1 MVAQIQNR
9 GWNGLHSISK
19 VLYEDT
25 YFLPKETYSE
35 WLDRITGLYS
45 SNDAHRIRMKSYIHN
60 YWFHPSTPVSTSK
73 GLPISCFTG
82 TVPDSKVGI
91 FKSYDESNWLGS
103 FGGGLGWDWSQV
115 REIGHAVGTDG
126 GTSSG
131 VIPFLGISDRSTLA
145 ISQGGSR
152 RASQAV
158 YLHVSH
164 PEIIEFVE
172 LRTPVGDQNRRCPNL
187 HHGIVITDSF
197 MEAVINDLP
206 WDLIS
211 PKSKTVVNTI
221 SARELWHKILDVRI
235 TLKGE
240 PYLLFIDT
248 VNEMAPEEYK
258 AENIKVNTSNLCVT
272 GDTKVLTKE
281 FGYIPIDEVYGQ
293 TLECWNGNEWSKT
306 KLVQTSEGQSV
317 LKVKLDNYIEVEAT
331 PYHKWYVMD
340 GYSKIVEKRTNE
352 LLEGDKLVKFD
363 LEPVP
368 HGDKIL
374 PLAYVNGFH
383 SGDGTVYKDTNKP
396 RISLH
401 DGKQVLLPRFSGY
414 YNTSYTKEGRI
425 LNLMYKKDVLEDK
438 YYVPNNSVNIQDRLN
453 WLAGY
458 LDADGTLTNNSIG
471 SESIQVVSTELKF
484 LKDVLLLLQ
493 EIGIHS
499 TISKSK
505 EAGYTNLPTNDG
517 TGTSKD
523 YWCKAQ
529 YRLLIAGSELNKLLD
544 LGFEASRV
552 QPTRREYQRQ
562 ARQFVKVMSVTDEGK
577 VVPTYCGIEPKE
589 HKLMFNGVLTGNCT
603 EITLR
608 TDEKHSGVC
617 CLGSINLEYW
627 DEYCDP
633 ELKIFTQFIQDC
645 TDFLDNVLQVFIDKT
660 ENLPGFERAR
670 AGALDERSIGLG
682 VMGDHSLLQKR
693 HIPIESAV
701 AKSLNIKIHKLIH
714 DVANAHNISDKT
726 AICPMAQ
733 RTGSTK
739 RNIHITAIAPTMS
752 ISNLCNVTSS
762 GIEPWLT
769 NSFVIDLKQGSFT
782 IQNKYLDMFIK
793 DYATK
798 NNLNDLWVQEQW
810 AIIKKDKGSV
820 LSLSWMSDYDKSVF
834 KTAYEI
840 DQAWLI
846 ERASD
851 RQVYVDQAQ
860 SLNLFIP
867 GNSHVNYIADLHI
880 LAWKKKVKSLYYLRS
895 TAINRASADTNTR
908 QEINVSDAECLAC
921 Q

>member
-25 YFLPKETYSE
+25 YFLPKESYSE

-115 REIGHAVGTDG
+115 REIGHEVGTDG

-211 PKSKTVVNTI
+211 PKSGKVVNTI
-221 SARELWHKILDVRI
+221 SAKELWHKILDIRI

-248 VNEMAPEEYK
+248 VNNMAPFEYK
-258 AENIKVNTSNLCVT
+258 NENVQVTTSNL
-272 GDTKVLTKE
+272 
-281 FGYIPIDEVYGQ
+281 
-293 TLECWNGNEWSKT
+293 
-306 KLVQTSEGQSV
+306 
-317 LKVKLDNYIEVEAT
+317 
-331 PYHKWYVMD
+331 
-340 GYSKIVEKRTNE
+340 
-352 LLEGDKLVKFD
+352 
-363 LEPVP
+363 
-368 HGDKIL
+368 
-374 PLAYVNGFH
+374 
-383 SGDGTVYKDTNKP
+383 
-396 RISLH
+396 
-401 DGKQVLLPRFSGY
+401 
-414 YNTSYTKEGRI
+414 
-425 LNLMYKKDVLEDK
+425 
-438 YYVPNNSVNIQDRLN
+438 
-453 WLAGY
+453 
-458 LDADGTLTNNSIG
+458 
-471 SESIQVVSTELKF
+471 
-484 LKDVLLLLQ
+484 
-493 EIGIHS
+493 
-499 TISKSK
+499 
-505 EAGYTNLPTNDG
+505 
-517 TGTSKD
+517 
-523 YWCKAQ
+523 
-529 YRLLIAGSELNKLLD
+529 
-544 LGFEASRV
+544 
-552 QPTRREYQRQ
+552 
-562 ARQFVKVMSVTDEGK
+562 
-577 VVPTYCGIEPKE
+577 
-589 HKLMFNGVLTGNCT
+589 CT

-608 TDEKHSGVC
+608 TDDKYSGVC

-670 AGALDERSIGLG
+670 AGAIDERSIGLG
-682 VMGDHSLLQKR
+682 VMGDHSYLQKN
-693 HIPIESAV
+693 HIPIESAM
-701 AKSLNIKIHKLIH
+701 AKSLNIKIHKLISE
-714 DVANAHNISDKT
+714 VADKHNRSSET
-726 AICPMAQ
+726 SICPMAQ
-733 RTGSTK
+733 RNGTTK

-769 NSFVIDLKQGSFT
+769 NNFVIDLKQGSFI
-782 IQNKYLDMFIK
+782 IQNKYLDRYIK
-793 DYATK
+793 EYASHK
-798 NNLNDLWVQEQW
+798 GLSDLWVQEQW
-810 AIIKKDKGSV
+810 SLIKKDNGSV
-820 LSLSWMSDYDKSVF
+820 LNLEWMDDYSKQVF
-834 KTAYEI
+834 KTAFEI
-840 DQAWLI
+840 DQSWLI
-846 ERASD
+846 ERAGD
-851 RQVYVDQAQ
+851 RQKHVDQAQ
-860 SLNLFIP
+860 SLNLFVP

-880 LAWKKKVKSLYYLRS
+880 LAWKKKTKSLYYLRS
-895 TAINRASADTNTR
+895 TAVNRASANTNTR

>member
-1 MVAQIQNR
+1 MFTVLRHPER
-9 GWNGLHSISK
+9 GWLGLPSVSK
-19 VLYEDT
+19 YLYEDT
-25 YFLPKETYSE
+25 YFLPGEVYE
-35 WLDRITGLYS
+35 AWLIRITNLYS
-45 SNDAHRIRMKSYIHN
+45 NDSAHAERMSTYISN
-60 YWFHPSTPVSTSK
+60 YWFHPSTPISTSK

-82 TVPDSKVGI
+82 MVPDSKEGI
-91 FKSYDESNWLGS
+91 FQSYDESNWLGS
-103 FGGGLGWDWSQV
+103 HGGGLGWEWSQV
-115 REIGHAVGTDG
+115 REVGHAVGSDG

-145 ISQGGSR
+145 ISQGGGR

-158 YLHVSH
+158 YLNVSH
-164 PEIIEFVE
+164 PEIEEFID
-172 LRTPVGDQNRRCPNL
+172 LRKPVGDQNRRCPNL
-187 HHGIVITDSF
+187 HHGVNITDAF
-197 MEAVINDLP
+197 MEAVINDQP
-206 WDLIS
+206 WNLIS
-211 PKSKTVVNTI
+211 PKSGEIIKTV
-221 SARELWHKILDVRI
+221 SAKYLFNKILDVRT

-240 PYLLFIDT
+240 PYLNYIDT
-248 VNEMAPEEYK
+248 VNLLSPFEYK
-258 AENIKVNTSNLCVT
+258 HENIKVTTSNLCVT

-293 TLECWNGNEWSKT
+293 TLECWNGKEWSKT
-306 KLVQTSEGQSV
+306 ELVQTSEGQSV

-352 LLEGDKLVKFD
+352 LSEGDKLVKFD
-363 LEPVP
+363 LEPIP
-368 HGDKIL
+368 HGDKVL

-383 SGDGTVYKDTNKP
+383 SGDGTVYKDTNNP

-414 YNTSYTKEGRI
+414 YNTSYTKTGRI

-458 LDADGTLTNNSIG
+458 LDADGTLTNNNG
-471 SESIQVVSTELKF
+471 TESIQVVSTELKF

-505 EAGYTNLPTNDG
+505 EAGYTKLPANDG
-517 TGTSKD
+517 TGTNKD

-562 ARQFVKVMSVTDEGK
+562 ARQFVKVMSVIDEDK
-577 VVPTYCGIEPKE
+577 VVPTYCGTEPKE

-608 TDEKHSGVC
+608 TDETHSGVC

-627 DEYCDP
+627 DEYSTPD
-633 ELKIFTQFIQDC
+633 IFDQFIADC
-645 TDFLDNVLQVFIDKT
+645 SDFLDNVLQVFIDKT
-660 ENLPGFERAR
+660 KDLPGFQRAR
-670 AGALDERSIGLG
+670 NGAIDERSIGLG
-682 VMGDHSLLQKR
+682 VMGDHSLLQSKL
-693 HIPIESAV
+693 IPIESPM
-701 AKSLNIKIHKLIH
+701 AKALNIKIHKAIAESAH
-714 DVANAHNISDKT
+714 KHNISSKT
-726 AICPMAQ
+726 SICPMAQ
-733 RTGSTK
+733 RSGTTK
-739 RNIHITAIAPTMS
+739 RNIHVTAIAPTMS
-752 ISNLCNVTSS
+752 ISNLCNMTSS

-769 NSFVIDLKQGSFT
+769 NHFVVDLKQGSFT
-782 IQNKYLDMFIK
+782 VTNKYLVQYIIN
-793 DYATK
+793 YATEH
-798 NNLNDLWVQEQW
+798 DLTETWIYAQW
-810 AIIKKDKGSV
+810 KDISKHQGSV
-820 LSLSWMSDYDKSVF
+820 QQLPWMDPYIKSVF

-851 RQVYVDQAQ
+851 RQQYVDQAQ

-895 TAINRASADTNTR
+895 TAVNRASAEIKTR
-908 QEINVSDAECLAC
+908 EAINISDAECLSC